1 MIPFKTIPL
10 RPVSK
15 LTSCSTVLTTKR
27 TRFLNAQSNGFK
39 VQLTTSQ
46 KLACTV
52 CGKIIP
58 LIAKIKTKLIRKV
71 EIRGKYFFIFS
82 ISPQPLSLRIPSSY
96 NIVTKTVSCRMRSMS
111 DLSRPQVEF
120 CYWVVIESA
129 NNAVIWWRGEVFGH
143 SKRTSQP
150 ESGAPREHVPIC
162 IYEYHT
168 AARHNSRESRRCA
181 SS

>member
-71 EIRGKYFFIFS
+71 EIRGKYFLIFW
-82 ISPQPLSLRIPSSY
+82 INFLSHDGHSHCRIPSSY

-111 DLSRPQVEF
+111 DLSWPQVEF
-120 CYWVVIESA
+120 CYRVVIESS

-168 AARHNSRESRRCA
+168 AARHNSR
-181 SS
+181 

>member
-71 EIRGKYFFIFS
+71 EIRGKYFFISRFD
-82 ISPQPLSLRIPSSY
+82 LWNRHSY
-96 NIVTKTVSCRMRSMS
+96 NRHSPSGIVEGDYEITSHNCGT
-111 DLSRPQVEF
+111 QV
-120 CYWVVIESA
+120 A
-129 NNAVIWWRGEVFGH
+129 NTICLRYQYLRDG
-143 SKRTSQP
+143 RTSP
-150 ESGAPREHVPIC
+150 RSGE
-162 IYEYHT
+162 
-168 AARHNSRESRRCA
+168 
-181 SS
+181 